1 MYENK
6 HKKVVENIYNN
17 YVEDTR
23 LTRTRKGQL
32 EYFTTMTYI
41 HKYLKKG
48 MRILEVGA
56 ATGRYS
62 IQLAKEGYKVN
73 AIELVEH
80 NLEVLKANAR
90 GVKNIVAEQGDA
102 LDLTRFDDD
111 TFDMV
116 LVLGPMYHL
125 YSKKD
130 QIQAVN
136 EAIRVCKPNGI
147 IMFAYLT
154 DGSIVFDW
162 GTEGNMKEIKKQLN
176 PDFSVKQRPQDLF
189 ISFTIYNFEKLLI
202 KTGTTK
208 LHQVATD
215 GIIPICENN
224 PNFKMDDEDFEI
236 LKQYHLATCE
246 RIDMQGLSGHM
257 LYICRK
263 D

>member
-1 MYENK
+1 MEYTVEQAKKILKEKNIKVITLSGEPVSGKSTARKGLKEKYEK
-6 HKKVVENIYNN
+6 QKYKKKVYGKE
-17 YVEDTR
+17 
-23 LTRTRKGQL
+23 
-32 EYFTTMTYI
+32 EYI
-41 HKYLKKG
+41 
-48 MRILEVGA
+48 V
-56 ATGRYS
+56 
-62 IQLAKEGYKVN
+62 KEGYNVN

-80 NLEVLKANAR
+80 NLEVLKANAK

-111 TFDMV
+111 VFDMV

-189 ISFTIYNFEKLLI
+189 ISFTIYNFEKLLN